1 VNNLM
6 FSDENIETRIKYE
19 SLQGKTVKLS
29 EQQFISIFDR
39 G

>member
-1 VNNLM
+1 M
-6 FSDENIETRIKYE
+6 FSDENIETRIKYG

-29 EQQFISIFDR
+29 EQFISIFDR